1 MMEVCVKIREGG
13 RCMDDETP
21 HIDVRA
27 VQSADAPAI
36 YELDYSFE
44 TDRIYTLHVQNSLAQ
59 VERIVPQA
67 EVSFAFELVETLVD
81 PPLYKDYRVTGHTLA
96 GEEAKVQQV
105 EGGYVALA
113 NERIAGCVLL
123 NVEEARSVVRIEE
136 LIIGHLYRRY
146 GVGTLLLNCAAD
158 WARERDCWA
167 ITLETQS
174 SNFPAIQFYL
184 RNGFEIW
191 SIQRHFYPPGAL
203 AHEVAIVMGKQL
215 SCGLV

>member
-1 MMEVCVKIREGG
+1 
-13 RCMDDETP
+13 MDDETP

-27 VQSADAPAI
+27 VHSVDAPAI

-44 TDRIYTLHVQNSLAQ
+44 TDRIYTLRVQNSLEQ
-59 VERIVPQA
+59 TERIVPQA
-67 EVSFAFELVETLVD
+67 RVSFAFELVETLVD
-81 PPLYKDYRVTGHTLA
+81 PPLYKDYRVSGHTLA
-96 GEEAKVQQV
+96 SVEARVQQV

-113 NERIAGCVLL
+113 NDRIAGCVLL
-123 NVEEARSVVRIEE
+123 NIEESRSVVRIEE

-146 GVGTLLLNCAAD
+146 GVGRLLLNCAAD

-167 ITLETQS
+167 ITLEIQS

-191 SIQRHFYPPGAL
+191 SIQRHFYPPGVS

-215 SCGLV
+215 SSASG

>member
-1 MMEVCVKIREGG
+1 
-13 RCMDDETP
+13 MDDETP
-21 HIDVRA
+21 HIDVR
-27 VQSADAPAI
+27 VVHSVDASAI

-44 TDRIYTLHVQNSLAQ
+44 TDRIYTLRVQNSLVQ
-59 VERIVPQA
+59 TERIVPQA
-67 EVSFAFELVETLVD
+67 RVSFAFELVETLVD
-81 PPLYKDYRVTGHTLA
+81 PPLYKDYRVSGHTLV
-96 GEEAKVQQV
+96 GVEAKVQQA

-113 NERIAGCVLL
+113 NEQIAGCVLL
-123 NVEEARSVVRIEE
+123 SVEESRSVVRIEE
-136 LIIGHLYRRY
+136 LIIGHFYRRY

-167 ITLETQS
+167 ITLETQG

-191 SIQRHFYPPGAL
+191 SIQRHFYPPGAS

-215 SCGLV
+215 SCGSV